1 MYGIVRKEKLAP
13 NVKLFE
19 VSAPAVAAKS
29 RPGQFV
35 ILRVHER
42 GERFPI
48 TIADADP
55 EKGTVTIIFAEVG
68 KSSKQLG
75 RLGEGDAILN
85 FSGPL
90 GNATKIERY
99 GDVLCVGGGV
109 MAGAL
114 LYQVKALRNAGNKI
128 TTIIGARSK
137 EHLILLDE
145 LRGNSDEFHVAT
157 DDGSEGFEGLE
168 FLSDILES
176 KRFAHVITIG
186 PTSMQM
192 AVSEMT
198 RPYGTPT
205 TVNLFPIMVDGTGMC
220 GACRVSVGE
229 ETKFACVHGPDFDGH
244 RVNFEELISRMRFY
258 NPNEKIAMVLFD
270 GR

>member
-1 MYGIVRKEKLAP
+1 MYGIVRKEQLAP
-13 NVKLFE
+13 NIKLFE

-29 RPGQFV
+29 KPGQFV
-35 ILRVHER
+35 ILRVHEK

-55 EKGTVTIIFAEVG
+55 QKGIVSIIFAEVG
-68 KSSKQLG
+68 KSSIQLG
-75 RLGEGDAILN
+75 RLNEGDFILN

-90 GNATKIERY
+90 GNATKIQNY
-99 GDVLCVGGGV
+99 GEILCVGGGV

-114 LYQVKALRNAGNKI
+114 LYQMKALKNAGNKI
-128 TTIIGARSK
+128 TTIVGARSK
-137 EHLILLDE
+137 EHLILLKELKGYSDE
-145 LRGNSDEFHVAT
+145 LYVAT
-157 DDGSEGFEGLE
+157 DDGSEGYEGLD
-168 FLSDILES
+168 FLEDMLNS
-176 KRFAHVITIG
+176 KKFARVITIG
-186 PTSMQM
+186 PTSMQR

-198 RPYGTPT
+198 KQYKIPT

-220 GACRVSVGE
+220 GACRVSIGQ
-229 ETKFACVHGPDFDGH
+229 ETKFACVNGPDFDGH
-244 RVNFEELISRMRFY
+244 LVDYDELISRMRFY